1 MTMISE
7 NIRFYRKTNNMS
19 QDELAE
25 KLGVSRQSIS
35 FWENGQT
42 QPTLENV
49 IALAKI
55 FNISSDALLSP
66 DPAPAGANTE
76 KAPNKNIPDG
86 HHGKKK
92 VLWLLFMS
100 VLLYLF
106 CLFFFITAAP
116 LRVIPPQPFPPQQR
130 FHLQQPHRK
139 MYPASICSPT
149 ARILQFKKAD

>member
-1 MTMISE
+1 MISE

-55 FNISSDALLSP
+55 LAAEVLPVPLPPLNKYACPTL
-66 DPAPAGANTE
+66 PA
-76 KAPNKNIPDG
+76 I
-86 HHGKKK
+86 
-92 VLWLLFMS
+92 
-100 VLLYLF
+100 
-106 CLFFFITAAP
+106 I
-116 LRVIPPQPFPPQQR
+116 
-130 FHLQQPHRK
+130 
-139 MYPASICSPT
+139 
-149 ARILQFKKAD
+149 

>member
-1 MTMISE
+1 
-7 NIRFYRKTNNMS
+7 MS

-55 FNISSDALLSP
+55 FNISSDALLSQSSASAGQSSASTGQSS
-66 DPAPAGANTE
+66 APAGADAE

-92 VLWLLFMS
+92 VLWLIIAI
-100 VLLYLF
+100 VAVIIIGIVYRNR
-106 CLFFFITAAP
+106 FICCF
-116 LRVIPPQPFPPQQR
+116 L
-130 FHLQQPHRK
+130 
-139 MYPASICSPT
+139 
-149 ARILQFKKAD
+149 